1 MDSWQRYSQHLVRYA
16 DLGLSLDISQM
27 HFPEG
32 YVEAKSDACAKA
44 YTYMRELEA
53 GAVANVDEDRMVG
66 HYWLRDASLAPE
78 KDNQDEEIRDYIGSC
93 NQAILDFAKETH
105 ASAKLTHLLVIGIGG
120 SALGPQLIAHALGSD
135 RDAMQVAFLDN
146 TDPDGHARMLGEL
159 PLKTTLSLVISKS
172 GGTKETANSM
182 EAAQIAYAAAGLTF
196 AEHAAAVT
204 GVGSKLDKVAK
215 EAGWL
220 KRFAMTGWV
229 GGRTSVTSVV
239 GLLPMALQGLD
250 ITAFLEGARLMDAH
264 TRSEDTS
271 DNAAMLM
278 ALMWHFAGDGVG
290 KKDMVILPYKDRLT
304 LMAKYLQQ
312 LIMESLGKEHDLDG
326 KVVEQGIAVYGN
338 KGSTD
343 QHAYVQQLR
352 DGVNNFF
359 ATFIEV
365 RESFTD
371 GRRESSQAG
380 DYLQGFLRG
389 TRRAIA
395 DKKRP
400 SMTLSLANVDARSV
414 GALIALFERA
424 VGYYAAIVNINAY
437 HQPGV
442 EAGKVAAEAFMA
454 FLQQT
459 RAYLQTSPGK
469 AFTAD
474 DILPHLKPAASGET
488 ATAEEVYHSLIH
500 MAHNDPGVSLAEGKA
515 PREDTFTFQG

>member
-1 MDSWQRYSQHLVRYA
+1 
-16 DLGLSLDISQM
+16 
-27 HFPEG
+27 
-32 YVEAKSDACAKA
+32 
-44 YTYMRELEA
+44 
-53 GAVANVDEDRMVG
+53 
-66 HYWLRDASLAPE
+66 
-78 KDNQDEEIRDYIGSC
+78 
-93 NQAILDFAKETH
+93 
-105 ASAKLTHLLVIGIGG
+105 
-120 SALGPQLIAHALGSD
+120 
-135 RDAMQVAFLDN
+135 
-146 TDPDGHARMLGEL
+146 
-159 PLKTTLSLVISKS
+159 
-172 GGTKETANSM
+172 
-182 EAAQIAYAAAGLTF
+182 
-196 AEHAAAVT
+196 
-204 GVGSKLDKVAK
+204 
-215 EAGWL
+215 
-220 KRFAMTGWV
+220 MTGWV

-264 TRSEDTS
+264 TRKEDTS
-271 DNAAMLM
+271 GNAAMLM

-371 GRRESSQAG
+371 GLREPSRAG

-389 TRRAIA
+389 TRRALT

-400 SMTLSLANVDARSV
+400 SMTLSLSNVDARSV
-414 GALIALFERA
+414 GAFIALFERA
-424 VGYYAAIVNINAY
+424 VGYYAALVNINAY

-442 EAGKVAAEAFMA
+442 EAGKVAAEAFIA

-459 RAYLQTSPGK
+459 RAYLQAAPGK

-474 DILPHLKPAASGET
+474 EILPHLKPTDSGET

-500 MAHNDPGVSLAEGKA
+500 MAHNDPGVSLTEGKT
-515 PREDTFTFQG
+515 PQEDTFTYQA